1 MAEPINLNDFRP
13 GAGEAK
19 IGVPIKRPTGGGGD
33 GGDMSDIETRIKRL
47 EDQSKEV
54 GGDLK
59 AIRIDLAEMKG
70 KLSAMPSTWQIITIC
85 AALIGIVIASG
96 GGLLAV
102 LKALT
107 PAA

>member
-1 MAEPINLNDFRP
+1 MAEPINLDDFRP
-13 GAGEAK
+13 GAGEAEVGK
-19 IGVPIKRPTGGGGD
+19 PIKRSGGGG
-33 GGDMSDIETRIKRL
+33 GGDMSDIDARVKRL

-59 AIRIDLAEMKG
+59 AIRIDLAEVKG

-96 GGLLAV
+96 GGLLAIMR
-102 LKALT
+102 AIT